1 MLLKLSKANFK
12 IDNKNISKL
21 HYLFLLKKFLNYLK
35 LKDLSSNYINHTLM
49 HNVKKFFNFL
59 LKNTIGE
66 INELTNEIM
75 CNYLETLGKYS
86 LANKYN
92 IFSSIRIFLRFAYE
106 YQYTKKDLT
115 LIIPKLRI
123 NKRAKIVQTIWT
135 PKEVQKILD
144 TIDKSTKLGKRDYAM
159 IMIMA
164 HLGLRF
170 SDIKRLKFKNINWQT
185 STISF
190 NQHKTKK
197 FIVLPLTE
205 CVGIA
210 IIDYIKNGRPNVDS
224 EYIFLNDKD
233 TEFSPN
239 SEFYQKFRKYL
250 KLTDIDISNK
260 KYIGPYSLR
269 HTLATILLQNRI
281 PLSTISGIL
290 GHTNMNNTLL
300 YLKVDIPLLKECCL
314 RLESD

>member
-1 MLLKLSKANFK
+1 MLLKLSKATYK

-21 HYLFLLKKFLNYLK
+21 NYLFLLKKFLNNLE
-35 LKDLSSNYINHTLM
+35 LKDLSKKYVHHLKQYSKRFLNYLLRNDI
-49 HNVKKFFNFL
+49 KK
-59 LKNTIGE
+59 ID
-66 INELTNEIM
+66 ELTNENM
-75 CNYLETLGKYS
+75 CNYLKTLAKYS
-86 LANKYN
+86 QATKYDML
-92 IFSSIRIFLRFAYE
+92 SSVRVFLRFLHN

-123 NKRAKIVQTIWT
+123 NKRAKIVQTIWAT
-135 PKEVQKILD
+135 EEVQKILD
-144 TIDKSTKLGKRDYAM
+144 SIDKSTKLGKRDYAI
-159 IMIMA
+159 IMLMA

-170 SDIKRLKFKNINWQT
+170 SDIKRLKFKNINWKM
-185 STISF
+185 SIINF

-197 FIVLPLTE
+197 FITLPLTE

-233 TEFSPN
+233 SEYSEN
-239 SEFYQKFRKYL
+239 SEYYKKFRKYL
-250 KLTDIDISNK
+250 NLADIDISNK

-269 HTLATILLQNRI
+269 HTLATTLLQNQT

-290 GHTNMNNTLL
+290 GHININNTLL
-300 YLKVDIPLLKECCL
+300 YLKVDVSSLKECCL
-314 RLESD
+314 KLEVD

>member
-1 MLLKLSKANFK
+1 MLLKLSKANYK
-12 IDNKNISKL
+12 IDNQNMSKL
-21 HYLFLLKKFLNYLK
+21 RYLFLLKKFLNNLELK
-35 LKDLSSNYINHTLM
+35 KLSIDYIHSHLM
-49 HNVKKFFNFL
+49 HDVKKFLNYL
-59 LKNTIGE
+59 LKNNIRKIDE
-66 INELTNEIM
+66 STNEFM
-75 CNYLETLGKYS
+75 CNYLETLDKYS
-86 LANKYN
+86 LTSKYN
-92 IFSSIRIFLRFAYE
+92 IFSSIRIFFRFLYE

-115 LIIPKLRI
+115 LIIPRLKI

-135 PKEVQKILD
+135 PEEVQKILD
-144 TIDKSTKLGKRDYAM
+144 NIDTSTKLGKRDYAM

-170 SDIKRLKFKNINWQT
+170 SDIKRLKFKNINWKM
-185 STISF
+185 SIINF

-224 EYIFLNDKD
+224 EYIFLNDKN

-239 SEFYQKFRKYL
+239 SNFYQKFRKYL
-250 KLTDIDISNK
+250 KLADIDISNK
-260 KYIGPYSLR
+260 KYIGTYSLR
-269 HTLATILLQNRI
+269 HTLATTLLQNRI

-314 RLESD
+314 KLEVD